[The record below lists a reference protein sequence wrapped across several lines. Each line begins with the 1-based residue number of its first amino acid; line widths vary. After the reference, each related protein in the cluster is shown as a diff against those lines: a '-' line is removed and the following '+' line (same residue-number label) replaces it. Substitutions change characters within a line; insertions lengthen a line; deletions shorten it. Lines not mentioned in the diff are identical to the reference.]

1 MAKTDTL
8 KQLEMIDALKNRVQS
23 ILDELDIL
31 RKSIEESENAYNP
44 SSANGVTL
52 DDVFNVL
59 AKRNHKSSRFKL
71 RELCKSKNISTL
83 DEFLQ
88 ISPREFIENKGIG
101 RATAYEVRDAIESLG
116 VVWSDAT

>member
-52 DDVFNVL
+52 DDVFNVFT
-59 AKRNHKSSRFKL
+59 SVS
-71 RELCKSKNISTL
+71 
-83 DEFLQ
+83 
-88 ISPREFIENKGIG
+88 
-101 RATAYEVRDAIESLG
+101 
-116 VVWSDAT
+116 